1 MIKVFFVITACLES
15 KRRPRT
21 LEEKNIREKQYR
33 EGIGQAIEWAQT
45 RPQVHVVIVENNGK
59 RRTFLDDLGV
69 PVLYTCNNTLPTTN
83 IGTKELQD
91 IRDSIEHFEM
101 QDEDFLIKMT
111 GRYKLK
117 TDSKFLHH
125 VDELVRTRKECIIH
139 HGSYEDAKLGKT
151 HFNGRDC
158 ITGLIGMTVKHIIM
172 IPFPKTNWEW
182 VEWCWARASNRI
194 DPSKKISMLEPLG
207 ILICPGTND
216 YFLA

>member
-1 MIKVFFVITACLES
+1 MRKVFFVITACLES

-21 LEEKNIREKQYR
+21 LEESNIREKQYIT
-33 EGIGQAIEWAQT
+33 GIGQAIEWAKS
-45 RPQVHVVIVENNGK
+45 RPHVHVVIVENNGK

-69 PVLYTCNNTLPTTN
+69 PILYTSNNSLPTTN

-91 IRDSIEHFEM
+91 IRDCIEHFGM

-111 GRYKLK
+111 GRYILK

-125 VDELVRTRKECIIH
+125 VDELVQTRKECIIR
-139 HGSYEDAKLGKT
+139 HGSYKDAQLGKPPL
-151 HFNGRDC
+151 NDLDC
-158 ITGLIGMTVKHIIM
+158 ITGLIGMSVKHVIS
-172 IPFPKTNWEW
+172 IPFPKTSWEW
-182 VEWCWARASNRI
+182 VEWCWAQCSNRI
-194 DPSKKISMLEPLG
+194 DQSKKISMVELG